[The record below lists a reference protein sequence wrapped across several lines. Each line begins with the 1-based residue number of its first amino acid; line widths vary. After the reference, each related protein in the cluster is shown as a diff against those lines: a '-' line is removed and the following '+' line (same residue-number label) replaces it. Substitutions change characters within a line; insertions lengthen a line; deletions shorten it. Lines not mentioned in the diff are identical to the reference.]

1 MNNKKIKTLIA
12 LAITTSIIAGA
23 DLNTTIA
30 SAHTTDTAIGT
41 ENTSKG
47 YGIGD
52 SVYDELL
59 KKGWT
64 PDATGALTVANNA
77 FKFRNLKGENGK
89 DASVIINCDFPDNN
103 DYILDLL
110 NLMINK
116 EKGSSLTALEL
127 GRLIGNGTSTIKD
140 GSRFI
145 NVQYDGKIDYTI
157 TITFY
162 NYGYTPSYI
171 MPSFDN
177 YETISTLEDLIN
189 KNVLS
194 ISELYNSS
202 KWNIPI
208 IWGGSKN
215 NPIKLLVNS
224 SDTSDI
230 NSLIAKL
237 NDVFENLNSMQTIEE
252 HSDKVIIEL
261 KVNLEN
267 AFYNGICRD
276 FIYFN
281 FEIDKSNTI
290 AINSINDF
298 MTNFESKE
306 DNEDNTNTGNADS
319 TVNPPSTDGENQD
332 GTTTTPS
339 EDGATNDDGSV
350 DNDTSS
356 EDTKPEL
363 PPVVDNDANT
373 EDNGSTVTPPSADSE
388 NQEETTTTPSEDG
401 ATNDDGSVD
410 NDTSS
415 EDTKPE
421 LPPVV
426 DNDANTEDN
435 GSTVTP
441 PSTDGENQD
450 GTTTTPS
457 EDGATNDDGSVD
469 NDTSSEDTKPE
480 LPPVVDNDANTEDNG
495 STVTPPSA
503 DSENQE
509 GTTTNPSDDG
519 ATNNDETVDSDD
531 SYDDTK
537 IDIPYIGEIT
547 NVMNNAITDGTISLD
562 NSGTQS
568 NSIIKID
575 INNVELSKVQ
585 TLFDSFATVAKDVKI
600 TSNDEYTTITFKVK
614 KESNPLLRESDE
626 YFDIVL
632 TIKNEYTDVVNI
644 ANNFV
649 KELVSSDSSTPIE
662 NDNTDIN
669 ESELN
674 TNNTVESD
682 TTTNVTTSNTVA
694 QTTTSTTTL
703 NKVKELP
710 KTGNVSSLPL
720 IGTLTL
726 SLGILLRRNKK

>member
-388 NQEETTTTPSEDG
+388 NQE
-401 ATNDDGSVD
+401 
-410 NDTSS
+410 
-415 EDTKPE
+415 
-421 LPPVV
+421 
-426 DNDANTEDN
+426 
-435 GSTVTP
+435 
-441 PSTDGENQD
+441 
-450 GTTTTPS
+450 
-457 EDGATNDDGSVD
+457 
-469 NDTSSEDTKPE
+469 
-480 LPPVVDNDANTEDNG
+480 
-495 STVTPPSA
+495 
-503 DSENQE
+503 